1 MAGLWETL
9 SNFMDPEYRAWAQAA
24 EDRKVDGKIVAST
37 YNFDDIYNDFMAT
50 TGLSVNN
57 AFHNSGYEFYGWT
70 KSGWGNREGKSD
82 WDGEKYVRDTGSHA
96 AGGYDDDQTG
106 TRYTFNHQKWAGD
119 SGPMTSSGMFG
130 EGTDAVFGQDLFDG
144 AAALAPGYAAQTFLL
159 NRQAEDQSTYE
170 NWSRKGSL
178 YQAETD
184 LAFQNAGIQDEKY
197 LGMQAELDTL
207 RAGIPGS
214 TSKATSVGAYS
225 QAAKR
230 NMQHTQRTI
239 ASLNAVTSPNALVAN
254 TSFIDPVSGKS
265 VGFTDEFDEEAMYN
279 AIGTIEDARN
289 FVTDSFNTRVNA
301 ISDDLWDKMAMSE
314 GFDSNELL
322 DTASELRG
330 SLENAQVEFDRLM
343 ALQPTYV
350 NYTSYGGPHGPT
362 SETGLTPLENTVQ
375 LNDSWTVGAFNAAN
389 NTIGRLEEI
398 DSFARY
404 RTLAELSGGTEGY
417 HTTTFQDENT
427 AVSGTQALMRS
438 NLDWDKVME
447 DMAFDTHARF
457 EINDLTDIERTR
469 EEFNRRKGL
478 AESTATNITR
488 RNEIN
493 KKRQQSIVEEKR
505 KYEIQLEQQQQE
517 YSSTLSGYGAT
528 ESDDGSGITFDN
540 TRPQ

>member
-1 MAGLWETL
+1 MAGLWKTL
-9 SNFMDPEYRAWAQAA
+9 ANAMNPEYRARRQAA

-37 YNFDDIYNDFMAT
+37 FNFDDIYNDFMAT

-57 AFHNSGYEFYGWT
+57 AYENSGYEFYGWT
-70 KSGWGNREGKSD
+70 KTGSTEGKSN
-82 WDGEKYVRDTGSHA
+82 WDGEKYNRDSGSHSNQPY
-96 AGGYDDDQTG
+96 GPGQTG
-106 TRYTFNHQKWAGD
+106 KRYTFNHQKWAGQ
-119 SGPMTSSGMFG
+119 SGPQTSSGPFG
-130 EGTDAVFGQDLFDG
+130 EGTDAVFGQDLFNG
-144 AAALAPGYAAQTFLL
+144 VAALAPGYAAQTFLL
-159 NRQAEDQSTYE
+159 NRQAGDQSTYE
-170 NWSRKGSL
+170 NWSRQGSL

-207 RAGIPGS
+207 RTGIPGS

-265 VGFTDEFDEEAMYN
+265 LGFTDEFDEEAMYN

-289 FVTDSFNTRVNA
+289 FVTDSFNTRVTE

-322 DTASELRG
+322 DTASELRV
-330 SLENAQVEFDRLM
+330 SLEDAQVEFDRLM
-343 ALQPTYV
+343 ALQPTYEERT
-350 NYTSYGGPHGPT
+350 NGYSGSYST
-362 SETGLTPLENTVQ
+362 ETKTTQLENTVQ

-389 NTIGRLEEI
+389 DTIGRLDEV

-417 HTTTFQDENT
+417 HTTTFQDEET

-457 EINDLTDIERTR
+457 EINDLTDIDRTR

-478 AESTATNITR
+478 AESTATNINR

-540 TRPQ
+540 IRPQ

>member
-9 SNFMDPEYRAWAQAA
+9 ANAANPEYRARRQAA

-37 YNFDDIYNDFMAT
+37 FNFDDIYNDFMAT

-57 AFHNSGYEFYGWT
+57 AYENSGYEFYGWT
-70 KSGWGNREGKSD
+70 KTGSREGKSE
-82 WDGEKYVRDTGSHA
+82 WDGEKYTRSGGSHA
-96 AGGYDDDQTG
+96 TSGYDDDQTG
-106 TRYTFNHQKWAGD
+106 TRYTFGHQKWAGQ
-119 SGPMTSSGMFG
+119 SGPQTSSGPFG
-130 EGTDAVFGQDLFDG
+130 EGTDAVFGQDLFNG
-144 AAALAPGYAAQTFLL
+144 VAALAPGYAAQTFLL
-159 NRQAEDQSTYE
+159 NRQAGDQSTYE
-170 NWSRKGSL
+170 NWSRQGSL

-184 LAFQNAGIQDEKY
+184 LVFQNAGIQDEKY

-207 RAGIPGS
+207 RTGIPGS

-265 VGFTDEFDEEAMYN
+265 LGFTDEFDEEAMYN

-289 FVTDSFNTRVNA
+289 FVTDSFNTRVTE

-322 DTASELRG
+322 DTASELRV
-330 SLENAQVEFDRLM
+330 SLEDAQVEFDRLT
-343 ALQPTYV
+343 ALQPTYEERT
-350 NYTSYGGPHGPT
+350 NGYSGSY
-362 SETGLTPLENTVQ
+362 SIETKITPLENTVQ
-375 LNDSWTVGAFNAAN
+375 LNDSWTVGALNTAN
-389 NTIGRLEEI
+389 NTIGRLDEI

-417 HTTTFQDENT
+417 HTTTFQDEET

-457 EINDLTDIERTR
+457 EINDLTDIDRTR

-478 AESTATNITR
+478 AESTATNINR

-540 TRPQ
+540 IRPQ

>member
-1 MAGLWETL
+1 M
-9 SNFMDPEYRAWAQAA
+9 
-24 EDRKVDGKIVAST
+24 
-37 YNFDDIYNDFMAT
+37 
-50 TGLSVNN
+50 
-57 AFHNSGYEFYGWT
+57 
-70 KSGWGNREGKSD
+70 
-82 WDGEKYVRDTGSHA
+82 
-96 AGGYDDDQTG
+96 
-106 TRYTFNHQKWAGD
+106 
-119 SGPMTSSGMFG
+119 
-130 EGTDAVFGQDLFDG
+130 
-144 AAALAPGYAAQTFLL
+144 
-159 NRQAEDQSTYE
+159 
-170 NWSRKGSL
+170 
-178 YQAETD
+178 
-184 LAFQNAGIQDEKY
+184 
-197 LGMQAELDTL
+197 
-207 RAGIPGS
+207 
-214 TSKATSVGAYS
+214 
-225 QAAKR
+225 
-230 NMQHTQRTI
+230 
-239 ASLNAVTSPNALVAN
+239 
-254 TSFIDPVSGKS
+254 
-265 VGFTDEFDEEAMYN
+265 GFTDEFDEEAMYN

-289 FVTDSFNTRVNA
+289 FVTDSFNTRVTE

-330 SLENAQVEFDRLM
+330 SLEDAQVEFDRLM

-350 NYTSYGGPHGPT
+350 NTTSYGGPHGPT
-362 SETGLTPLENTVQ
+362 TETVLTPLENTVQ

-389 NTIGRLEEI
+389 DTIGRLDEV

-417 HTTTFQDENT
+417 HTTTFQDEET

-457 EINDLTDIERTR
+457 EINDLTDIDRTR

-478 AESTATNITR
+478 AESTATNINR

-540 TRPQ
+540 IRPQ